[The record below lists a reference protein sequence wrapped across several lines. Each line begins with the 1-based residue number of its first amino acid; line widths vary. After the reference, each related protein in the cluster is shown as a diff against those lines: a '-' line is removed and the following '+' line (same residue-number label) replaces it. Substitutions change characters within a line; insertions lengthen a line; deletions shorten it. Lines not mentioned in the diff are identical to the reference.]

1 MSVLGKK
8 SKQQVDLF
16 KKRVSDL
23 KELKQ
28 KIERLTQVLNEKTK
42 ILKSQSCEYSV
53 RLSSK
58 FEI

>member
-28 KIERLTQVLNEKTK
+28 KIERLSQVLNEKTK

-53 RLSSK
+53 RNNYFAS
-58 FEI
+58 